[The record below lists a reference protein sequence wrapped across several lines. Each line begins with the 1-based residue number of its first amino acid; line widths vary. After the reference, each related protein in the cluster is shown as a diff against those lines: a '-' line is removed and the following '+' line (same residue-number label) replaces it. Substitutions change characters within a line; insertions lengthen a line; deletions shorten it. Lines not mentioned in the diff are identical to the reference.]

1 MPEGDSAHRA
11 ARTLHAV
18 LAGSVLTRFELRVP
32 RVATADLRGERVESV
47 RAVGKHIL
55 HRIGSAVVHTHLKME
70 GEWHVY
76 RTGERW
82 RRPGFRA
89 RAVLDTATHST
100 IGFDLGVVELLP
112 REREHEIT
120 DRLGPDPLG
129 EAWDPDEA
137 ARLLGKDP
145 RPAHVALLDQRS
157 VAGFGNEYAN
167 ELLFLRGIDP
177 RTPMTAVD
185 IAPLVDLGARA
196 IRSNLVLPMRSFTGD
211 ARRGRSHWVYNRTGR
226 PCRRCA
232 TPIEEI
238 ALGAQPDAQRRV
250 FWCPACQW

>member
-11 ARTLHAV
+11 ARALHAA
-18 LAGSVLTRFELRVP
+18 LADDVLTRFDLRVP

-55 HRIGSAVVHTHLKME
+55 HRIGSTVLHTHLKME
-70 GEWHVY
+70 GEWHVH
-76 RTGERW
+76 RLGERW

-89 RAVLDTATHST
+89 RAILDTATRST
-100 IGFDLGVVELLP
+100 VGFDLGIVELLP

-129 EAWDPDEA
+129 DAWDPDEA
-137 ARLLGKDP
+137 VRRLGADP
-145 RPAHVALLDQRS
+145 RPAHVALLDQGN

-185 IAPLVDLGARA
+185 VAPLVDLGARA
-196 IRSNLVLPMRSFTGD
+196 IRSNLDRRVRTFTGD
-211 ARRGRSHWVYNRTGR
+211 TRRGQGRWIHDRGGR
-226 PCRRCA
+226 PCRRCG
-232 TPIEEI
+232 TLIEEI
-238 ALGAQPDAQRRV
+238 ALGARPDAQRRV
-250 FWCPACQW
+250 FWCPACQR